1 MFSDIFSL
9 PSLRQ
14 IEHDAEQ
21 NDIPLMQQAARTTYD
36 WIIKK
41 FPKPIRIL
49 IASGQGNN
57 GGDALYCGLLLNQ
70 QGYQVTIWQPENPKS
85 PATIAVLAECV
96 HAQLPI
102 IEGNLLPPELK
113 PDLIIDG
120 FFGVGLNRNLS
131 IDWQNRISQL
141 NAMGKPILA
150 LDTPSGLDA
159 YRGTLYGTTIH
170 ATDTLTFICAKPGL
184 HTHNGIDYSGYV
196 YTMPLDIPPEL
207 LPAPKG
213 TIAPIEAL
221 HLHRPADSHKGLF
234 GTVGVIG
241 GAEGMLG
248 AALLSGRAALNFGA
262 GKVYV
267 GTLAPYSVDPNTPE
281 LMFADAT
288 KVLTQ
293 SISVLAI
300 GPGLSCSTE
309 AKNCLEKALK
319 LLLPMVIDA
328 DALNLLAQNPSLETP
343 LKQSTR
349 EKILTP
355 HPAEAARL
363 LKTSTSLIQANR
375 VKAAQQIAEKYNAVT
390 ILKGAGSIIARA
402 DGYYR
407 VNRSGSPALSSAGQ
421 GDVLTGMCAAFL
433 AQGLDAF
440 CAASLATYVH
450 GLAGQHYA
458 EAEGQIGL
466 SASATIPLAKKILNT
481 LIRQQNKGL

>member
-14 IEHDAEQ
+14 IEHDAQ
-21 NDIPLMQQAARTTYD
+21 QSNIPLMQQAARATYD

-41 FPKPIRIL
+41 FPDPLHIL
-49 IASGQGNN
+49 IASGRGNN

-70 QGYQVTIWQPENPKS
+70 QGYQVTIWQPEKPNS
-85 PATIAVLAECV
+85 PDTISVLAECV

-120 FFGVGLNRNLS
+120 FFGVGLNRNLG

-141 NAMGKPILA
+141 NAMDKPILA

-159 YRGTLYGTTIH
+159 YRGTLYGTSVR

-184 HTHNGIDYSGYV
+184 FTHNGIDYSGSV
-196 YTMPLDIPPEL
+196 HTMPLNIPPEL

-213 TIAPIEAL
+213 TIAPIQTP
-221 HLHRPADSHKGLF
+221 HLNRSADSHKGLF
-234 GTVGVIG
+234 GTVGIIG

-248 AALLSGRAALNFGA
+248 AALLSGRAALSFGA

-267 GTLAPYSVDPNTPE
+267 GTLAPYNVDPNTPE
-281 LMFADAT
+281 LMFGEAA

-293 SISVLAI
+293 SINVLAI
-300 GPGLSCSTE
+300 GPGLSCCNE
-309 AKNCLEKALK
+309 AKNCLEQALK
-319 LLLPMVIDA
+319 LSLPMVIDA

-343 LKQSTR
+343 LKQSTQ

-375 VKAAQQIAEKYNAVT
+375 IKAAQQIAEKYHAVT

-407 VNRSGSPALSSAGQ
+407 VNLSGSPSLSSAGQ
-421 GDVLTGMCAAFL
+421 GDVLTGMCAALL
-433 AQGLDAF
+433 AQGLSAF
-440 CAASLATYVH
+440 CAASFATYIH
-450 GLAGQHYA
+450 GLAGQQYT

-481 LIRQQNKGL
+481 LIRQQN